1 MIVLVRT
8 SHPAT
13 GVEHSIYASFYRSE
27 ERNLVVAGANVLK
40 VFQLIPEN
48 NKVNEI
54 QNFLFKKTEKSLKW
68 KCLTRAFKSSFS
80 MTCLFF

>member
-1 MIVLVRT
+1 MATTKTTTMIVLVRT

-40 VFQLIPEN
+40 AFQLIPEN

-54 QNFLFKKTEKSLKW
+54 QNFF
-68 KCLTRAFKSSFS
+68 
-80 MTCLFF
+80 